1 MSSVLLLDWKPV
13 LAWKPV
19 DPNDGADGPTWE
31 VSTAKDISSTTDAP
45 KKFVKLMQAGV
56 LHGFPR
62 LVFHEALKQG
72 ALTNEHKATWSLSQS
87 TGYLELQRMRNAALT
102 EKLMQKIP
110 SWQRASAEKVLMK
123 AKVQAAK
130 EPSTSLTITIPA
142 VSNYEE
148 QDILVVRPKYD
159 HEELRVEL
167 DEKKIAHIIMF
178 FVEHGFSRMPR
189 KRERDPTLPQG
200 VHRRLRKINGG
211 TVEKY
216 IVPDESGNHKTKV
229 IRDLHDYASS
239 TQASA
244 GFGIEGEDQQEV
256 EEDEE
261 DDEQDDEEEDK
272 QEDVDSDANEDQAL
286 EFEAVDKPPKAVSAD
301 GESDRNKESDSESP
315 CKKQGLHRFFASSSS
330 SKGSTASKSESSSS

>member
-159 HEELRVEL
+159 HEELRVEF

-189 KRERDPTLPQG
+189 KRERDPALPQG

-286 EFEAVDKPPKAVSAD
+286 EFEAVDKPPKAVSAY
-301 GESDRNKESDSESP
+301 GESE
-315 CKKQGLHRFFASSSS
+315 GLHRFFASSSS